1 VPYLHG
7 GHRTA
12 TRKTEDWRSHAVNIA
27 TPKPKHVVAD
37 TTTATE
43 RPTREE
49 AEEAVRTLLRWAG
62 DDPAREGLLGTPDR
76 VVRSYEEF
84 FGGYATDPVALL
96 ERTFEE
102 TDGYDEIV
110 LLRDIRLESYCEHH
124 MVPIIGRAH
133 VAYLPHRRVVGISKL
148 ARLVEAYGKRFQIQ
162 EKMTAQI
169 ANTIQEVLEPRGVAV
184 VIEAAHQCM
193 TTRGVHKP
201 GVTMVTSRMLG
212 AFRDDPTTRRELLAM
227 IGNRGTAILGD

>member
-1 VPYLHG
+1 MNIVAPI
-7 GHRTA
+7 RTLA
-12 TRKTEDWRSHAVNIA
+12 AGNASDQ
-27 TPKPKHVVAD
+27 
-37 TTTATE
+37 
-43 RPTREE
+43 RPSREE
-49 AEEAVRTLLRWAG
+49 AEAAVQTLLRWAG
-62 DDPAREGLLGTPDR
+62 DDPTREGLIDTPSR

-84 FGGYATDPVALL
+84 FEGYTMDPVNLL

-110 LLRDIRLESYCEHH
+110 LLRDIRLESHCEHH
-124 MVPIIGRAH
+124 MVPIVGRCH

-148 ARLVEAYGKRFQIQ
+148 ARVVEGYAKRLQIQ
-162 EKMTAQI
+162 EKLTAQI
-169 ANTIQEVLEPRGVAV
+169 ANTIQDVLQPKGVAV

-212 AFRDDPTTRRELLAM
+212 AFRDDPNTRRELLAM
-227 IGNRGTAILGD
+227 IGSRGTTITGD

>member
-1 VPYLHG
+1 MNIITP
-7 GHRTA
+7 A
-12 TRKTEDWRSHAVNIA
+12 TSRPAGEEQE
-27 TPKPKHVVAD
+27 PP
-37 TTTATE
+37 
-43 RPTREE
+43 PTREE
-49 AEEAVRTLLRWAG
+49 AEAAIRTLLRWAG
-62 DDPAREGLLGTPDR
+62 DNPDREGLRDTPSR
-76 VVRSYEEF
+76 VARAYREF
-84 FGGYATDPVALL
+84 FVGYATDPFALL

-110 LLRDIRLESYCEHH
+110 LLRDIRLESTCEHH
-124 MVPIIGRAH
+124 MAPIIGRVH

-148 ARLVEAYGKRFQIQ
+148 ARVVDAYSKRLQIQ
-162 EKMTAQI
+162 EKLTAQI

-212 AFRDDPTTRRELLAM
+212 AFRDNPATRRELLSM
-227 IGNRGTAILGD
+227 IGSRGSALQTE